1 MSKNKNYIT
10 LLARKTRNTW
20 NTKTLANQQWDLCRH
35 EIRESDLFDSMISMK
50 LYKTS
55 GNDGLTKEFYKTFW
69 VDIKV
74 LLMESIHRAF
84 YTKILSIL

>member
-1 MSKNKNYIT
+1 MSKNKNYVT
-10 LLARKTRNTW
+10 LLRRKTRNTW

-50 LYKTS
+50 FYKTS
-55 GNDGLTKEFYKTFW
+55 GNDGLIKEFYKTFW

-74 LLMESIHRAF
+74 LLMESINWTF
-84 YTKILSIL
+84 YAKILSIL